1 MVSLPKDPDDVLAR
15 FQQAFADRDAD
26 EIGVELDEENAVHSS
41 IPGPGGPSGESASSD
56 PPPAADPPPSAD
68 PNPLQMLRPEAA
80 LADDGHRHGG
90 VALGPRRSLD
100 SLPVRHGTSDEVLA
114 FIKFKPQHR
123 DMIVK
128 CPKHQNCSKTR
139 SCNQSAKFPQ
149 QGRPLGF
156 LAAWASAAD
165 QYPTKESHFKDCV
178 PSKAERREARRRLLA
193 EDASDAFF
201 ARERVPRTGED
212 SEPDVCP

>member
-26 EIGVELDEENAVHSS
+26 EIGVELDDENAGRSS
-41 IPGPGGPSGESASSD
+41 IPGPGGPSGASASSD
-56 PPPAADPPPSAD
+56 PPPPAAD
-68 PNPLQMLRPEAA
+68 PNPLQMLRPQAA
-80 LADDGHRHGG
+80 LADDREAGG

-100 SLPVRHGTSDEVLA
+100 SLPVRHATSDEVLA
-114 FIKFKPQHR
+114 FIKFKPQQR
-123 DMIVK
+123 DMFVK
-128 CPKHQNCSKTR
+128 CLKHKNCSKTR
-139 SCNQSAKFPQ
+139 SCNDSAKFPQ
-149 QGRPLGF
+149 QGRPIGF

-165 QYPTKESHFKDCV
+165 QYATKESHFKDCL

-193 EDASDAFF
+193 EDAADVFF
-201 ARERVPRTGED
+201 GRERVPRTGED